1 MEKRLDAFILY
12 FRKQNITLGRFMDYI
27 KQRSWESEKICS
39 LILFAITVNFTG
51 FSLAKTSDVSKNILG
66 FDDGEEYVSMWVHV
80 IEETTDG

>member
-1 MEKRLDAFILY
+1 
-12 FRKQNITLGRFMDYI
+12 MDYI
-27 KQRSWESEKICS
+27 KQRSWESEKICI

>member
-1 MEKRLDAFILY
+1 
-12 FRKQNITLGRFMDYI
+12 MDYI

-66 FDDGEEYVSMWVHV
+66 FDDGEEDVSMWVHV

>member
-1 MEKRLDAFILY
+1 MK
-12 FRKQNITLGRFMDYI
+12 
-27 KQRSWESEKICS
+27 KICS
-39 LILFAITVNFTG
+39 LILLAITVNFTG